1 MFNWETWHSTC
12 TFLSYIGSS
21 KGITELQGGY
31 YLIQV
36 VKGGPGLAFI
46 IYPEVVTMMEIS
58 HVWAVLFFA
67 MLISL
72 ALGSIFGAFET
83 VISAL
88 SDQFAWARENRSR

>member
-1 MFNWETWHSTC
+1 M
-12 TFLSYIGSS
+12 
-21 KGITELQGGY
+21 
-31 YLIQV
+31 
-36 VKGGPGLAFI
+36 AFI

-88 SDQFAWARENRSR
+88 SDQFVWARENRSRYIMGNVSIL

>member
-1 MFNWETWHSTC
+1 MPDLKSLNLSPTWKTFYSNLKPFFDQETN
-12 TFLSYIGSS
+12 
-21 KGITELQGGY
+21 Y

-88 SDQFAWARENRSR
+88 SDQFVWARENRSR